1 MDRTDTALLAWL
13 RQDPDPAIDAIF
25 RQYFGDLCRTIYRII
40 PDEAIAQDIA
50 QEVFV
55 QLWQRRHTL
64 SVQTTLG
71 AYLRRAGINRALN
84 YLRDNRRFSDA
95 DDTQVLETQV
105 SHETNIEQT
114 LEVSELQEAIDRAI
128 DQLPERC
135 RLVFILSRFEDLSH
149 QEIAD
154 QLAISPKTVENQI
167 TKALRLLRSVLGP
180 LLERGFLVLLALF
193 WTISSG

>member
-1 MDRTDTALLAWL
+1 MDRTDAELLAWL
-13 RQDPDPAIDAIF
+13 RRNPDEAIDAIF
-25 RQYFGDLCRTIYRII
+25 RQYFGELCRAIYRII
-40 PDEAIAQDIA
+40 PDEAIVQDLA

-55 QLWQRRHTL
+55 QLWQRRQSL

-95 DDTQVLETQV
+95 DDTQVLEAQL
-105 SHETNIEQT
+105 SHETNIEHS
-114 LEVSELQEAIDRAI
+114 LEVEELQEAIDRAI

-135 RLVFILSRFEDLSH
+135 RLVFVLSRFEELSH

-180 LLERGFLVLLALF
+180 LLEREFLMLLALF
-193 WTISSG
+193 WAISSG